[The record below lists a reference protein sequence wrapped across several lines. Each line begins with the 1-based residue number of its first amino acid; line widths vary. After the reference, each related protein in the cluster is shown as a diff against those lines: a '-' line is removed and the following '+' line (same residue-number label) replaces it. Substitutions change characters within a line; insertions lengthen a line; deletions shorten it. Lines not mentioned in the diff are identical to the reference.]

1 MRAGSLR
8 HQIVIQQKV
17 AGSPQQNA
25 AGEPDVTWTNV
36 FDNPIWASID
46 PVTGKE
52 PFLAQEHLSV
62 VSHKV
67 RIRYRAGI
75 TAAMRISFRSQYYDI
90 KAVLNWGTRDKE
102 LLLLCEQGANNG

>member
-8 HQIVIQQKV
+8 HKITIQQLA
-17 AGSPQQNA
+17 AGSPQQLAN
-25 AGEPDVTWTNV
+25 GEPDESWTDYLTGV
-36 FDNPIWASID
+36 SASID

-52 PFLAQEHLSV
+52 PFIAQEHLSV

-75 TAAMRISFRSQYYDI
+75 TADMRISFRSQYYDI
-90 KAVLNWGTRDKE
+90 KAVLNWGTRDRD
-102 LLLLCEQGANNG
+102 LLLLCEQGANQG